1 MGMLHLAENW
11 VRDALKVL
19 LHRRVHCGRWCPAVT
34 SCRRL
39 VSASGVIPAIWLH
52 LLFAVLGMEIVAPTH
67 ASVLPEDRAD
77 ILYHRYEGGGVT
89 IDGPSIL
96 VRKSVGKNVSLA
108 ANYYVDMVS
117 SASIDVITTASPYTE
132 ERTQY
137 SLSGDYLR
145 GNTTISAGFT
155 SSEESDFDAT
165 TYSLA
170 VSQDMFGQLTT
181 LTLSYAYGDDTVMRS
196 DDPGFMRDNTRQ
208 QYGVGLTQI
217 LTRNLITALN
227 FEVITDEGFLNNPYR
242 SVRYSDPDSLL
253 GYSFEPEL
261 YPRTRTT
268 TAVGLRAKY
277 YLPYRAALE
286 AQYRFFTDTWDIE
299 AHTASLTYLHP
310 WNDFTFTAKYRFH
323 DQTGAHFFRDLFAR
337 SEATNFRGR
346 DKELSPLTS
355 HTFKLGVAYEF
366 LSDGWNFIDR
376 GTVNLCVDHLVIDY
390 DEFRDISG
398 GAAVGEE
405 PFYSLDANV
414 IQLFV
419 SFWY

>member
-1 MGMLHLAENW
+1 MTGMLQAAENL
-11 VRDALKVL
+11 VRDARIVL
-19 LHRRVHCGRWCPAVT
+19 TRRQVNCDKLCPTTT
-34 SCRRL
+34 SCTRL
-39 VSASGVIPAIWLH
+39 ENASGVIPAIWLH
-52 LLFAVLGMEIVAPTH
+52 LLVAGLGMAIVAPTH
-67 ASVLPEDRAD
+67 SSVLPEDRAD
-77 ILYHRYEGGGVT
+77 LLYHRYEGGGVT

-96 VRKSVGKNVSLA
+96 VRKSVGKSVSLA

-155 SSEESDFDAT
+155 SSDESDFDAT

-181 LTLSYAYGDDTVMRS
+181 LTLSYAYGDTVMRS

-299 AHTASLTYLHP
+299 AHTASLTYVHP

-323 DQTGAHFFRDLFAR
+323 DQTGAHFFRDLFPR

-376 GTVNLCVDHLVIDY
+376 GTVNLSVDHLMIDY
-390 DEFRDISG
+390 EEFRDISA